1 MTNRDVIDQRGVD
14 QPASVQRV
22 AGEGIVGLFRAELIK
37 LLKRRTF
44 YVLVL
49 VLAVLTALL
58 ASIFFLLPRAI
69 EEADIPIIT
78 KPDAYIFG
86 AQQVLGQTW
95 FPIILSTM
103 FLAGELATSA
113 WATALTRNA
122 RRWQHLIARLLT
134 TTGASWLAMLA
145 AIGGFGLVALFLA
158 EGTGSLPAGEWWGIA
173 WKALLVV
180 FTWVAL
186 GMAASAWLRAV
197 GPAIG
202 ATLAFSFAEGILALW
217 GGWRS
222 ISLSIHTSALLGSL
236 DFGGFGGI
244 LGEMPSFGKALIVV
258 LGWCVAAIAAA
269 FAGLHFRDA

>member
-1 MTNRDVIDQRGVD
+1 MSERDVIDQRTSD
-14 QPASVQRV
+14 QFSGRRTVHRQ
-22 AGEGIVGLFRAELIK
+22 GLSGLVRAELIK

-49 VLAVLTALL
+49 VLAVLTGLL
-58 ASIFFLLPRAI
+58 AAIFFLLPRAI

-86 AQQVLGQTW
+86 ASQVLGQTW

-122 RRWQHLIARLLT
+122 RRWLHLVARLLT
-134 TTGASWLAMLA
+134 TTVASWLAMLA
-145 AIGGFGLVALFLA
+145 AIGGFAVVALFLA
-158 EGTGSLPAGEWWGIA
+158 EGSGSLALSEWWGIA

-217 GGWRS
+217 SGWRN
-222 ISLSIHTSALLGSL
+222 ISLSIHTSALLGSV
-236 DFGGFGGI
+236 DFGGFGEI
-244 LGEMPSFGKALIVV
+244 LGDAPSFGKALAVV
-258 LGWCVAAIAAA
+258 LGWCIMAIAAA
-269 FAGLHFRDA
+269 FAGLHYRDA

>member
-1 MTNRDVIDQRGVD
+1 MTGREVIDQRTGRM
-14 QPASVQRV
+14 PV
-22 AGEGIVGLFRAELIK
+22 ARTLPRQGMTGLFRAELIK

-49 VLAVLTALL
+49 VLAVLTGLL
-58 ASIFFLLPRAI
+58 AAIFFLLPRAV
-69 EEADIPIIT
+69 EAADIPVIA

-122 RRWQHLIARLLT
+122 RRWQHLVARLLT
-134 TTGASWLAMLA
+134 TTIASWLAMLA
-145 AIGGFGLVALFLA
+145 AIGGFALVAFFLA
-158 EGTGSLPAGEWWGIA
+158 EGTGSLALAEWWGIA

-217 GGWRS
+217 AGWRN
-222 ISLSIHTSALLGSL
+222 ISLSVHTSALLGSL

-244 LGEMPSFGKALIVV
+244 LGEQPSFGTALVVV
-258 LGWCVAAIAAA
+258 LGWCIVAIAAA
-269 FAGLHFRDA
+269 FAGLHYRDA

>member
-1 MTNRDVIDQRGVD
+1 MTGRDMLDRRPGQ
-14 QPASVQRV
+14 VQVGRILPRQGM
-22 AGEGIVGLFRAELIK
+22 AGLFKAELIK

-49 VLAVLTALL
+49 VLAILTGLL
-58 ASIFFLLPRAI
+58 AAIFFLLPRAVETAGVPVI
-69 EEADIPIIT
+69 A
-78 KPDAYIFG
+78 KPDAYVFG

-122 RRWQHLIARLLT
+122 RRWQHLVARLLT
-134 TTGASWLAMLA
+134 TTVASWVAMLA
-145 AIGGFGLVALFLA
+145 AIGGFAVVALVLA
-158 EGTGSLPAGEWWGIA
+158 EGTGSLGLDEWWAIA

-217 GGWRS
+217 DGWRN

-244 LGEMPSFGKALIVV
+244 LGEQPGFGKALAVV
-258 LGWCVAAIAAA
+258 LGWCILSIGAAY
-269 FAGLHFRDA
+269 AGLRYRDA

>member
-1 MTNRDVIDQRGVD
+1 MT
-14 QPASVQRV
+14 
-22 AGEGIVGLFRAELIK
+22 GLFRAELIK

-49 VLAVLTALL
+49 VLAVLTGLIALAFL
-58 ASIFFLLPRAI
+58 FLLPRF
-69 EEADIPIIT
+69 EAGFPPIT
-78 KPDAYIFG
+78 KPGVYLFG
-86 AQQVLGQTW
+86 AQQVLDQAW
-95 FPIILSTM
+95 FPLILSTM

-122 RRWQHLIARLLT
+122 RRWQHLIARLVT
-134 TTGASWLAMLA
+134 TTAASWVAMVA
-145 AIGGFGLVALFLA
+145 AIAGFGLVALFLA
-158 EGTGSLPAGEWWGIA
+158 EGTGALDAAAWRGIA

-217 GGWRS
+217 EGWRA
-222 ISLSIHTSALLGSL
+222 ISLSIHTSALLGAI
-236 DFGGFGGI
+236 DFGGFGEI
-244 LGEMPSFGKALIVV
+244 LGETPSFGRALTVV
-258 LGWCVAAIAAA
+258 LGWCIVAIVAA

>member
-1 MTNRDVIDQRGVD
+1 MTGGQALDQISISRQLPRQGL
-14 QPASVQRV
+14 
-22 AGEGIVGLFRAELIK
+22 GGLFRAELIK

-44 YVLVL
+44 YVLVV
-49 VLAVLTALL
+49 VLAVLTGLL
-58 ASIFFLLPRAI
+58 AAIFFLVPRAV
-69 EEADIPIIT
+69 ETAGIPVIS
-78 KPDAYIFG
+78 KPGAYIFG

-122 RRWQHLIARLLT
+122 RRWQHLVARLLT
-134 TTGASWLAMLA
+134 TTIASWVAMLA
-145 AIGGFGLVALFLA
+145 AIGGFAVIALLFA
-158 EGTGSLPAGEWWGIA
+158 EGTGSLAPAEWWAIA

-217 GGWRS
+217 DVWRN
-222 ISLSIHTSALLGSL
+222 ISLSVHTSALLGAL

-244 LGEMPSFGKALIVV
+244 LGEQPSFGTALAVV
-258 LGWCVAAIAAA
+258 LGWCIAAFVAA
-269 FAGLHFRDA
+269 FAGLHYRDA

>member
-1 MTNRDVIDQRGVD
+1 MI
-14 QPASVQRV
+14 
-22 AGEGIVGLFRAELIK
+22 GLFRAELIK
-37 LLKRRTF
+37 LFKRRTF
-44 YVLVL
+44 YVLVV
-49 VLAVLTALL
+49 VLAVLTGLL
-58 ASIFFLLPRAI
+58 AAIFFLLPRAV
-69 EEADIPIIT
+69 ESADIPVIQ
-78 KPDAYIFG
+78 KPGAYVFG

-122 RRWQHLIARLLT
+122 RRWQHLIARLVT
-134 TTGASWLAMLA
+134 TTGASWLAIIT
-145 AIGGFGLVALFLA
+145 AIAGFGLVAFFLA
-158 EGTGSLPAGEWWGIA
+158 EGTGALGASEWWAIA

-217 GGWRS
+217 EGWRNV
-222 ISLSIHTSALLGSL
+222 SLSVHTSALLGAL
-236 DFGGFGGI
+236 DVGGFGGL
-244 LGEMPSFGKALIVV
+244 LGDTPSFGRALVV
-258 LGWCVAAIAAA
+258 ILGWCVGAIVAA
-269 FAGLHFRDA
+269 FAGLHYRDA

>member
-1 MTNRDVIDQRGVD
+1 MI
-14 QPASVQRV
+14 
-22 AGEGIVGLFRAELIK
+22 GLFRAELIK

-49 VLAVLTALL
+49 VLAILTGLL
-58 ASIFFLLPRAI
+58 AAIFFLLPRAI
-69 EEADIPIIT
+69 ENADIPAIT
-78 KPDAYIFG
+78 KPGAYLFG

-122 RRWQHLIARLLT
+122 RRWQHLVARLLT
-134 TTGASWLAMLA
+134 TTGASWLAMVA
-145 AIGGFGLVALFLA
+145 AIAGFALVALFLA
-158 EGTGSLPAGEWWGIA
+158 EGTGSLGTAEWWAIA

-186 GMAASAWLRAV
+186 GMASSAWLRAV

-217 GGWRS
+217 EGWRT
-222 ISLSIHTSALLGSL
+222 ISLSVHTSALLGSL
-236 DFGGFGGI
+236 DIGGFGGL
-244 LGEMPSFGKALIVV
+244 LGEAPGFGRALTVV
-258 LGWCVAAIAAA
+258 LGWCTVAIVAA

>member
-1 MTNRDVIDQRGVD
+1 DQIRVGRPTHQQGMT
-14 QPASVQRV
+14 
-22 AGEGIVGLFRAELIK
+22 GLFRAELIK

-49 VLAVLTALL
+49 VLAVLTGLL
-58 ASIFFLLPRAI
+58 AAIFFLLPRAV
-69 EEADIPIIT
+69 ETAEIPVIA

-122 RRWQHLIARLLT
+122 RRWQHLVARLLT
-134 TTGASWLAMLA
+134 TTIASWLAMLA
-145 AIGGFGLVALFLA
+145 AIGGFALVALFLA
-158 EGTGSLPAGEWWGIA
+158 EGTGSLALVEWWGIA

-217 GGWRS
+217 SVWRS

-236 DFGGFGGI
+236 DIGGFGGI
-244 LGEMPSFGKALIVV
+244 LGEQPSFGRALAVV
-258 LGWCVAAIAAA
+258 LGWCIVSIAAA
-269 FAGLHFRDA
+269 YAGLHFRDA

>member
-1 MTNRDVIDQRGVD
+1 MSTRETTGQFT
-14 QPASVQRV
+14 
-22 AGEGIVGLFRAELIK
+22 VGWTSHRQGLGGLVRAELIK

-49 VLAVLTALL
+49 VLAVLTGLL
-58 ASIFFLLPRAI
+58 AAIFFLLPRAI

-86 AQQVLGQTW
+86 ASQVLGQTW

-122 RRWQHLIARLLT
+122 RRWQHLVARLLT
-134 TTGASWLAMLA
+134 TTIASWLAMLA
-145 AIGGFGLVALFLA
+145 AIGGFSLVALFLA
-158 EGTGSLPAGEWWGIA
+158 EGTGSLALSEWWGIA

-217 GGWRS
+217 SGWRN
-222 ISLSIHTSALLGSL
+222 ISLSIHTSALLGSV
-236 DFGGFGGI
+236 DFGGFGSI
-244 LGEMPSFGKALIVV
+244 LGDAPSFGKALAVV
-258 LGWCVAAIAAA
+258 LGWCLVAIAAA
-269 FAGLHFRDA
+269 FAGLHYRDA

>member
-1 MTNRDVIDQRGVD
+1 MI
-14 QPASVQRV
+14 
-22 AGEGIVGLFRAELIK
+22 GLFRAELIK
-37 LLKRRTF
+37 LFKRRTF

-49 VLAVLTALL
+49 VLAIATGLL
-58 ASIFFLLPRAI
+58 AAIFLILPRVV
-69 EEADIPIIT
+69 EDVGIPT
-78 KPDAYIFG
+78 VSKPGAYIFG
-86 AQQVLGQTW
+86 AQQVLGLAW

-122 RRWQHLIARLLT
+122 RRWQHLVARLLT

-145 AIGGFGLVALFLA
+145 AIAGFGLVAFFLA
-158 EGTGSLPAGEWWGIA
+158 EGTGSLEVAGWWDIA

-202 ATLAFSFAEGILALW
+202 ATLAFLYVERILALW
-217 GGWRS
+217 EGWRN
-222 ISLSIHTSALLGSL
+222 ISLSIHTSALLGPL
-236 DFGGFGGI
+236 DFGGFGDI
-244 LGEMPSFGKALIVV
+244 LGETPSFGKAFVAV
-258 LGWCVAAIAAA
+258 LGWCIVAIVAA
-269 FAGLHFRDA
+269 FAGLRFRDA